1 MDKITGKVLCP
12 PVLSTLILSP
22 LSLPPT
28 TSNLELSTLQEGA
41 QSGKDL
47 VSFIPHDS
55 SHASAWDLSTKT
67 YLLLFN
73 KTA

>member
-12 PVLSTLILSP
+12 PVLSTLILYH
-22 LSLPPT
+22 LFLAPT
-28 TSNLELSTLQEGA
+28 TSNPELSTLQEGA

-47 VSFIPHDS
+47 VSFIPHYS
-55 SHASAWDLSTKT
+55 SHASAWDLSMKI